1 MLSQGEDD
9 FLSLAPS
16 TAFNHTLALVQWSLN
31 GTSAVRFRLPR
42 PPLLPRGFASRGL
55 PPPSGHHLEPG
66 EETKRNCEILTAHI
80 FGIFWMGNPP
90 FVPLVPLRPV
100 AGRAACFSASDRA
113 LIRTLVVCTALMS
126 ERTSSDGLTVMAL
139 LLSEMLMKGIS
150 TPTLGLPTQWIS
162 SLLSRFFCPTGDCES
177 AGRPP
182 A

>member
-42 PPLLPRGFASRGL
+42 PPLLPRGFASRGF

-80 FGIFWMGNPP
+80 FGIFWMGGIPHLS
-90 FVPLVPLRPV
+90 PLSP
-100 AGRAACFSASDRA
+100 SAR
-113 LIRTLVVCTALMS
+113 
-126 ERTSSDGLTVMAL
+126 
-139 LLSEMLMKGIS
+139 
-150 TPTLGLPTQWIS
+150 
-162 SLLSRFFCPTGDCES
+162 
-177 AGRPP
+177 
-182 A
+182 